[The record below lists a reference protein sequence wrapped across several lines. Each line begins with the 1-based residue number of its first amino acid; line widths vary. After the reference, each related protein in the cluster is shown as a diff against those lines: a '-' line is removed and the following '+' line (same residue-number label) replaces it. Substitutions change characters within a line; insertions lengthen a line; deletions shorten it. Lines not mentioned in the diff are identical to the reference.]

1 MSNLADPGIE
11 ERELADRFANY
22 SDAVVAISLVNV
34 LGFFFA
40 IAEQEIRCS
49 LVDHTPGILL
59 SGVAIQLGYII
70 ALIVLRR
77 GEISLRQGS
86 RTKSSYLMKS
96 FRRRLSIARF
106 VLVVGV
112 TLVFIVVAPYGLE
125 GPAC

>member
-1 MSNLADPGIE
+1 MVESGIE

-49 LVDHTPGILL
+49 LVDHTFGIVIA
-59 SGVAIQLGYII
+59 GVAIQLGYIL
-70 ALIVLRR
+70 ALVVLRR
-77 GEISLRQGS
+77 GETRLRQASGIES
-86 RTKSSYLMKS
+86 DAMVKT
-96 FRRRLSIARF
+96 FRQRLSIARF
-106 VLVVGV
+106 ALVVGA
-112 TLVFIVVAPYGLE
+112 TCIFAVVAPYGLV

>member
-1 MSNLADPGIE
+1 MADSGVE

-49 LVDHTPGILL
+49 LVDHTFGIVIA
-59 SGVAIQLGYII
+59 GVAIQFSYIL

-77 GEISLRQGS
+77 GENSLRRASGIES
-86 RTKSSYLMKS
+86 AALVKT
-96 FRRRLSIARF
+96 FRQRLSIARF
-106 VLVVGV
+106 ALVVGV
-112 TLVFIVVAPYGLE
+112 TCIFAVVAPYGLE
-125 GPAC
+125 GPVC